1 MKISIESKLP
11 EVGTTIFTVMSALA
25 NKHGSINLSQG
36 FPDFPSSPEL
46 IDLVSRAMK
55 DGHNQYPPMQGVP
68 ALLDSIAAKI
78 EMLYDVKLEPNSEIT
93 ITPGATEALY
103 CAITAAVN
111 IGDEVIVFDPAYD
124 SYQPVVEL
132 NGGVCK
138 RIALK
143 FPGYEID
150 WDCVR
155 EQLSDKTRMIII
167 NSPHNP
173 TGSLLSAEDLD
184 ELADITRDSNILIIA
199 DEVYEHIVFDQLQH
213 ASVLSHPDLYQRS
226 FAIYSFG
233 KTYHVTGWKIGYCV
247 APPLLTA
254 EFRKVH
260 QFNGFTTNTP
270 MQIALAEYL
279 KTPSHYLELGGF
291 LQQKR
296 DYFLNK
302 MKHSRLKPLPSS
314 GTYFQCFDYSE
325 VSDMADTEYA
335 KYLTIEHGV
344 AAIPLSVFYGD
355 KRDNKVLRFCF
366 AKNEATLDAAAEILC
381 KI

>member
-1 MKISIESKLP
+1 MKMHIESKLP

-25 NKHGSINLSQG
+25 NKHGAINLSQG
-36 FPDFPSSPEL
+36 FPDFPSPPVL
-46 IDLVSRAMK
+46 IDLVSQAMR
-55 DGHNQYPPMQGVP
+55 DGHNQYPPMPGMP
-68 ALLDSIAAKI
+68 ALLNALAGKIRLLYGLEIA
-78 EMLYDVKLEPNSEIT
+78 PQNEIT

-103 CAITAAVN
+103 CAITATVN

-132 NGGVCK
+132 NGGICR
-138 RIALK
+138 RIPLT
-143 FPGYEID
+143 FPSYGID
-150 WDCVR
+150 WDTVR
-155 EQLSDKTRMIII
+155 DQVSDRTRLIII
-167 NSPHNP
+167 NTPHNP
-173 TGSLLSAEDLD
+173 TGSLLSDDDLD
-184 ELADITRDSNILIIA
+184 QLAEITRDTNILVIA
-199 DEVYEHIVFDQLQH
+199 DEVYEHIVFDGLRH
-213 ASVLSHPDLYQRS
+213 ASVLNHPELYQRS
-226 FAIYSFG
+226 FAVYSFG

-247 APPLLTA
+247 APPTLTA

-270 MQIALAEYL
+270 MQVALAEYL

-296 DYFLNK
+296 DYFLDK
-302 MKHSRLKPLPSS
+302 MKHSRLKPLSS
-314 GTYFQCFDYSE
+314 KGTYFQCFDYSA

-335 KYLTIEHGV
+335 KHLTAEHGV
-344 AAIPLSVFYGD
+344 ASIPLSVFYGD

-381 KI
+381 TI